1 MIEVIQIEDLDNVPP
16 KVKKPKVPQSINENL
31 PKLYFSLMTIGAKNS
46 GKSYSIVK
54 LLKNYEKFPIKNDKG
69 ETHQQR
75 VILICPTAAS
85 SANPIYTSLKYLAP
99 EDIHLE
105 YNEEI
110 ILNLIEETEQIKQ
123 EIKERD
129 EYKKAYS
136 NFVNK
141 NIKYL
146 KREEMELLYENEFIS
161 PEDMPKLKYE
171 VMPVFFLIL
180 DDLIGDGKAFK
191 AGNNVMSNL
200 CIKHRHYGINLL
212 YASQYSKGI
221 PPMIR
226 SNIDIYCLFK
236 FANVNSVVE
245 KIYPEV
251 SGLLKENEFIEMY
264 ELATSDPHNCLV
276 VDNHPLQQK
285 DKRFKINYDKIIKIK
300 SNVINKEENE

>member
-1 MIEVIQIEDLDNVPP
+1 MIEIEQIEGLDNIPP
-16 KVKKPKVPQSINENL
+16 RVKKPPIPQSVNPNL
-31 PKLYFSLMTIGAKNS
+31 PKLYFSLMSIGAKNS

-54 LLKNYEKFPIKNDKG
+54 LLKNFEQYPIKNEKG
-69 ETHQQR
+69 ETCVQR
-75 VILICPTAAS
+75 IILFCPTAAS
-85 SANPIYTSLKYLAP
+85 SANPIYTSLKYLAE
-99 EDIHLE
+99 EDIFLE
-105 YNEEI
+105 YDDAILLGLLEEI
-110 ILNLIEETEQIKQ
+110 DQIKQ

-146 KREEMELLYENEFIS
+146 KREEMELLYENEFAS
-161 PEDMPKLKYE
+161 PDELPKLKYE
-171 VMPVFFLIL
+171 IMPIYFFIL

-191 AGNNVMSNL
+191 AGNNAMSNL

-251 SGLLKENEFIEMY
+251 SGLLKEEDFIEMY
-264 ELATSDPHNCLV
+264 EEATKDPHNCLV
-276 VDNHPLQQK
+276 VDNHPLQDKQ
-285 DKRFKINYDKIIKIK
+285 KRFKINYDKIIKIK
-300 SNVINKEENE
+300 SPNIVNNE

>member
-1 MIEVIQIEDLDNVPP
+1 MIEVIQIEDLDNTPP
-16 KVKKPKVPQSINENL
+16 KIKKPKVPQSVNDNL

-54 LLKNYEKFPIKNDKG
+54 LLKNYEKFPIKNENG
-69 ETHQQR
+69 ITHQQR
-75 VILICPTAAS
+75 VILICPTANS

-105 YNEEI
+105 YNPEI
-110 ILNLIEETEQIKQ
+110 ILNLIEEVEQIKE

-161 PEDMPKLKYE
+161 PEDMPPLKYE
-171 VMPVFFLIL
+171 VMPIIFLIL

-251 SGLLKENEFIEMY
+251 SGLVKEHEFIEMY
-264 ELATSDPHNCLV
+264 EEATKDPHNCLV
-276 VDNHPLQQK
+276 LDNHPLQDR

-300 SNVINKEENE
+300 SDIISKDE